1 MARRKKAAAKKTPA
15 KKAPTKKTSAKKTP
29 AKKAGRKPAKI
40 DALRRKIDSLD
51 RQLVQLLNDRA
62 DAAIRIGEIKRD
74 GNTPIYSPHREH
86 AVMQH
91 VARLNKGPLP
101 PHVLQAVYREIIS
114 GSYALEQ
121 PLKIAFL
128 GPEGTFSHQAA
139 LRSFGLSVEYRPMP
153 TIQAIFEEVARKHC
167 ALGVVPIE
175 NTLGGGV
182 VDTLDCFAHFSVP
195 ICDEILLEVH
205 HNLLAKCAV
214 SKVKRIYSRPEVFS
228 QCRKWLSDEFRDA
241 ELVPMDSS
249 ARAAQM
255 AARHAN
261 TAALG
266 SELAGQVHGLR
277 TLFRNVEDTPH
288 NMTRFLVLGQEPA
301 RRTGHDR
308 TAMMFTTR
316 HKSGALADVL
326 KVFSR
331 HGVNLSS
338 IDSRPTRRRNWAY
351 YFFIEAE
358 GHMDDAAMIKAVA
371 SARQHCGELHILG
384 SFPRAARPV

>member
-15 KKAPTKKTSAKKTP
+15 KKAAEKPTKKSP
-29 AKKAGRKPAKI
+29 ATKAAKI
-40 DALRRKIDSLD
+40 DTLRRKIDSLD
-51 RQLVQLLNDRA
+51 KQLVQLLNDRA
-62 DAAIRIGEIKRD
+62 DAAVQIGEVKRD
-74 GNTPIYSPHREH
+74 GDAPVYSPHREH
-86 AVMQH
+86 AVMHH

-101 PHVLQAVYREIIS
+101 PQVLQAIYREIIS

-139 LRSFGLSVEYRPMP
+139 LRSFGSSVEYRPMP

-182 VDTLDCFAHFSVP
+182 VDTLDCFAHFHVP

-205 HNLLAKCAV
+205 HNLLAKCAA

-241 ELVPMDSS
+241 QLVPMDSS

-277 TLFRNVEDTPH
+277 SLFRNVEDTPH

-316 HKSGALADVL
+316 HKAGALADVL
-326 KVFSR
+326 RIFSR
-331 HGVNLSS
+331 NRVNLSS

-358 GHMDDAAMIKAVA
+358 GHMDDAAMVKAVTA
-371 SARQHCGELHILG
+371 ARPHCGELHILG
-384 SFPRAARPV
+384 SFPRAARPA